1 MLNKSSKPLARKSI
15 LADDLNWLNDVEG
28 RSKEISNNLGITPI
42 SFEDQLQSALKDAHN
57 SGDAKSSFDEE
68 LSKIGISRDKDGY
81 KISNRSKF
89 LDFLDSKYGED
100 NVPEKDLSVIR
111 NLTKNAAALDSQDI
125 PNEIPWEISP
135 KEKSY
140 NQSTS
145 RGEDVRKKK
154 KKIKGKK
161 IAKNDTLGHEDIDSI
176 DQEDNEKFRSRR
188 KKIEDENE
196 FMVIR

>member
-15 LADDLNWLNDVEG
+15 SADDLNWLNDVEG

-89 LDFLDSKYGED
+89 LPFEEARDY
-100 NVPEKDLSVIR
+100 VR
-111 NLTKNAAALDSQDI
+111 NLGL
-125 PNEIPWEISP
+125 
-135 KEKSY
+135 
-140 NQSTS
+140 
-145 RGEDVRKKK
+145 KKW
-154 KKIKGKK
+154 
-161 IAKNDTLGHEDIDSI
+161 IDY
-176 DQEDNEKFRSRR
+176 RA
-188 KKIEDENE
+188 
-196 FMVIR
+196 